1 MSMVTELET
10 ELKNVTEEIAAC
22 PRGSLMVSEEK
33 TRGVRYF
40 CVSVKNGKRV
50 RKGITSDRETVEA
63 LARKAYL
70 TEKKA
75 IIESNIRILRETMEE
90 IGDLNSGNVM
100 KSLSP
105 SIRRLPQDLFRK
117 TMDDQDPRAVWA
129 SETYPHSSYRPEA
142 KVHLTSRGL
151 AVRSKSEMLIA
162 ERLYEYGIPF
172 RYEPAMHIDR
182 YEISPDFTVMTP
194 SGKVFYWEHCGMTG
208 NRDYIEKHKWKMN
221 LYETRGI
228 VPWKNLIVTYDDEN
242 GHINLA
248 EIDSIITNKL
258 L

>member
-1 MSMVTELET
+1 
-10 ELKNVTEEIAAC
+10 
-22 PRGSLMVSEEK
+22 
-33 TRGVRYF
+33 
-40 CVSVKNGKRV
+40 
-50 RKGITSDRETVEA
+50 
-63 LARKAYL
+63 
-70 TEKKA
+70 
-75 IIESNIRILRETMEE
+75 
-90 IGDLNSGNVM
+90 
-100 KSLSP
+100 
-105 SIRRLPQDLFRK
+105 
-117 TMDDQDPRAVWA
+117 
-129 SETYPHSSYRPEA
+129 
-142 KVHLTSRGL
+142 
-151 AVRSKSEMLIA
+151 MLIA

>member
-1 MSMVTELET
+1 MNMVTELET

-40 CVSVKNGKRV
+40 CVSTKNGKRV
-50 RKGITSDRETVEA
+50 RKSITSDIELVEA

-70 TEKKA
+70 KEKKA
-75 IIESNIRILRETMEE
+75 IIENNIRTLRKAGEE
-90 IGDLNSGNVM
+90 VSDLNSGKVM
-100 KSLSP
+100 EGLSP
-105 SIRRLPQDLFRK
+105 SIRKLPQDLFRK
-117 TMDDQDPRAVWA
+117 TMDSQDPRAVWA
-129 SETYPHSSYRPEA
+129 GETYPQSNYKPEA
-142 KVHLTSRGL
+142 KVHRTSRGL
-151 AVRSKSEMLIA
+151 AVRSKSELLIA
-162 ERLYEYGIPF
+162 ERLYEYGVPF

-194 SGKVFYWEHCGMTG
+194 GGKIFYWEHCGMPG
-208 NRDYIEKHKWKMN
+208 RNDYMKKHKWKMD

-228 VPWKNLIVTYDDEN
+228 VPWKNLIVTYDDED
-242 GHINLA
+242 GHIDLA